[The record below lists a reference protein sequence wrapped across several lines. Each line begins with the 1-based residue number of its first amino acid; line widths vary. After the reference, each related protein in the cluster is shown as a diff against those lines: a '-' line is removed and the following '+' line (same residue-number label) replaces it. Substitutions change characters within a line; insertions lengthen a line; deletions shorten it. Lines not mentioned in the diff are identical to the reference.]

1 MRSSTR
7 AGRSA
12 RSFAGA
18 LCSLAVVAA
27 IVGACGA
34 AASVPT
40 AAGGGAVGEGDGAL
54 PAASAGGGGSDVGG
68 SGSGGASQGGSGQG
82 GNDGQIAIVDAA
94 RIVRT
99 GSLQLTV
106 SDVGKALTGARAA
119 VESLGGYIGASQQQ
133 RDGDKVVASVTYR
146 IPAGR
151 WEEALDDL
159 RALGTEVGE
168 KTDATE
174 VTGQLVD
181 LDARIRNLK
190 ASETALVGYA
200 QQAPKVS
207 DLLEV
212 QARLSDTRGE
222 IERLTAQQTQ
232 LQNQAALATL
242 TVTFGTETVAV
253 VETAQ
258 RWDPAGEVDR
268 ASATLIG
275 IGQGLVS
282 VAIVFGIVWLP
293 LILAVAVVA
302 AIVLL
307 VARRFGWTRPNR
319 LPPMA
324 PPPMTPPMAPPPGSA
339 EF

>member
-1 MRSSTR
+1 MRSSSL
-7 AGRSA
+7 AGRSV
-12 RSFAGA
+12 RSRAGVVFSLIVAAGIVIACGSAGSAGA
-18 LCSLAVVAA
+18 
-27 IVGACGA
+27 
-34 AASVPT
+34 PT
-40 AAGGGAVGEGDGAL
+40 VGEATGGDV
-54 PAASAGGGGSDVGG
+54 PAASAGGGGAVGG
-68 SGSGGASQGGSGQG
+68 GAGSGNDSGSGAGQGGGSSPG
-82 GNDGQIAIVDAA
+82 GNDGQIAIVDQAK
-94 RIVRT
+94 IVRT

-106 SDVGKALTGARAA
+106 SDVAKALTSARDA
-119 VESLGGYIGASQQQ
+119 VESLGGYIGASQQE

-146 IPAGR
+146 IPAAR

-159 RALGTEVGE
+159 RTLGTEVAE

-174 VTGQLVD
+174 VTGQIVD
-181 LDARIRNLK
+181 LAARIRNLR

-222 IERLTAQQTQ
+222 IERLTAQQLQ
-232 LQNQAALATL
+232 LQDQAALATL

-258 RWDPAGEVDR
+258 RWDPAREVDR

-282 VAIVFGIVWLP
+282 IAIVVAIVWLP
-293 LILAVAVVA
+293 LILAITIVAGLVV
-302 AIVLL
+302 L
-307 VARRFGWTRPNR
+307 VARRFGWMRPR
-319 LPPMA
+319 GLPPMA
-324 PPPMTPPMAPPPGSA
+324 PPPTSA
-339 EF
+339 EL